1 MSLLHDCVVWRHRAL
16 CRLLFRAQRD
26 AGYAPVVPRSTNAVP
41 HATPHHRT
49 QEATVTVPRRALV
62 TATPIAAVAA
72 SAGAVAQ
79 GSTASTIPK
88 VALEEHVITAPLMPY
103 LEKAFP
109 PTPRDAH
116 DTIIRRL
123 SDFGDERLAAMD
135 EAGVAI
141 SVLSI
146 SGPGVQ
152 IEPDARLATRL
163 ASGAND
169 TLAREIAKRPTRYAG
184 FAHLAMQDPATAAD
198 ELERCVTQLGFKGA
212 LVNGHTN
219 GVYLDD
225 PRHDVFWERLQALD
239 VSLYLHPGDSFRMP
253 FVLEGFP
260 ELQKPVWEWTTE
272 TSSHALRLIV
282 SGVFDRFPRA
292 QVILGHMGEAIPYE
306 LWRLDSRYAFTETT
320 RRVKR
325 KPSAYVRE
333 NFYVTTSGQ
342 FADVPLMAAIGAM
355 GHGRVLFSIDYP
367 YESSEEAARFMA
379 AAPLGDA
386 ARRAVAGGNARA
398 LLHLP
403 AAP

>member
-1 MSLLHDCVVWRHRAL
+1 M
-16 CRLLFRAQRD
+16 RLSR
-26 AGYAPVVPRSTNAVP
+26 RS
-41 HATPHHRT
+41 
-49 QEATVTVPRRALV
+49 
-62 TATPIAAVAA
+62 IVAA
-72 SAGAVAQ
+72 SPVAALPVQAVAQ
-79 GSTASTIPK
+79 TIAK
-88 VALEEHVITAPLMPY
+88 VALEEHVITPGLRPY
-103 LEKAFP
+103 LERAFP
-109 PTPRDAH
+109 PTPRAAREA
-116 DTIIRRL
+116 IIARL
-123 SDFGDERLAAMD
+123 SDVGDQRIAAMD
-135 EAGVAI
+135 AAGVDVA
-141 SVLSI
+141 VLSI

-163 ASGAND
+163 AAEAND
-169 TLAREIAKRPTRYAG
+169 ALAAQIARRPARYAG
-184 FAHLAMQDPATAAD
+184 FAHLAMQDPAGAAA
-198 ELERCVTQLGFKGA
+198 ELERCVRQLGLKGA

-239 VSLYLHPGDSFRMP
+239 VPLYLHPGDSHRMP

-292 QVILGHMGEAIPYE
+292 KLILGHMGEAIPYE
-306 LWRLDSRYAFTETT
+306 LWRLDSRYAFTETH
-320 RRVKR
+320 RRVAR
-325 KPSAYVRE
+325 KPSEYVRQ

-342 FADVPLMAAIGAM
+342 FDNVPLMAAVAAM

-367 YESSEEAARFMA
+367 YESSDDAARFIA
-379 AAPLGDA
+379 AAPLGDE

-398 LLHLP
+398 LLRLA